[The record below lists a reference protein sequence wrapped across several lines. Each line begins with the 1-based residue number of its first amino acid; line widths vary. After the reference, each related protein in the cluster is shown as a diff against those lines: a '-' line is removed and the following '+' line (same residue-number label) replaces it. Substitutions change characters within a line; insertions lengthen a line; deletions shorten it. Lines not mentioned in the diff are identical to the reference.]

1 MAQLSYGFGTP
12 RGVAGGL
19 FDISYHEVNT
29 RVCEEADGK
38 MKFGSGV
45 VTGTSPGQSVKL
57 PESSAA
63 KDFEGVVINGVNV
76 EQDMKGNLIIKENS
90 SVGVIRVGKVW
101 ARLHSAAK
109 DVKYGNDLYLI
120 VAGNEAGSFSNSDAG
135 DTDTDARVKI
145 KGKFI
150 GEADEGIAPVLFP
163 NEMNV

>member
-19 FDISYHEVNT
+19 YDISYHEVNT
-29 RVCEEADGK
+29 RVCEEEDGK

-45 VTGTSPGQSVKL
+45 VTGTAPGQCVKL
-57 PESSAA
+57 PASSAG

-101 ARLHSAAK
+101 ARVHSAAK
-109 DVKYGNDLYLI
+109 DVKYGNELYLI
-120 VAGNEAGSFSNSDAG
+120 IAGNEAGCFSNSAVG
-135 DTDTDARVKI
+135 DEDTDARVKI

-150 GEADEGIAPVLFP
+150 GEADGGIAPILLP
-163 NEMNV
+163 NAINE